1 MYKSPSAQV
10 IFCCC
15 IILFLLRCSLD
26 LICNHKTCPWTM
38 YCRIAYLGCTDCSGM
53 CACLPALCCW
63 RRIVWCMH
71 VSRIDSDVHWRFESC
86 SALSQSPW
94 IRRYVSVT
102 YYLDELQW
110 LVSGNHNIAHS
121 SIFFRMQP
129 GQRRPPLTVTL
140 TLVTDLKLARVPRR

>member
-1 MYKSPSAQV
+1 MLASLPWIRRYVSVSQSPWIRRYVSVSQ
-10 IFCCC
+10 
-15 IILFLLRCSLD
+15 S
-26 LICNHKTCPWTM
+26 PW
-38 YCRIAYLGCTDCSGM
+38 I
-53 CACLPALCCW
+53 
-63 RRIVWCMH
+63 RRY
-71 VSRIDSDVHWRFESC
+71 VSVSQSPWIRRYVSVSQSPWIRRYVSV
-86 SALSQSPW
+86 SQSPW

-102 YYLDELQW
+102 YYYYLDELQW